1 MGIQG
6 LLPFLKS
13 IQRSSHIKEWAGK
26 TLAIDAYVW
35 LHRAAYGCAQEL
47 CLGTRTT
54 KHIDYVM
61 ARVDLLRHHGVI
73 PYVVFDGDALP
84 GKRGTEEQRE
94 KRRQTN
100 LTLANSLLSEGK
112 KEEAREAFVKA
123 TDITPQIAHD
133 IILSLKKAGV
143 KYVVAPYEADAQ
155 LRFLELNGHIDGI
168 LTEDSDLL
176 VYGAKNVLF
185 KLDPLGH
192 CIHISRDDFG
202 KVKDTQLSLWTD
214 TEFRQMAILSGCDYL
229 PSIHGLGLKKAYQ
242 LIKTYKSAE
251 RAIKATRL
259 EGNLKVPLG
268 YEALFRRAEL
278 TFLYQI
284 VYDPTTRKLVH
295 LHPLPASQPS
305 PEDLASCGEFWED
318 QVAVAV
324 AEGRADPFTKT
335 TFQSSINVLPPVSTS
350 RFNERSRPSQRSHP
364 SSKPNTIPS
373 NQRTLKS
380 FAFTASPE
388 VNSKARL
395 TSSAKL
401 SSGQGALHPIE
412 NSIIQPT
419 SPSATKPLSSKFFD
433 AGSKDEEENVPT
445 PPLVVPFETSS
456 SHSIFD
462 ELVPEDAEPLSQ
474 EAWSEISETGGSE
487 EMGPDLPSSQMHG
500 EDIRSFAKLLQ
511 ASQTES
517 IPETTPPRS
526 PMILLHCQ
534 NNSLNYSDGV
544 ISSPI
549 HDDSRERESM
559 IQPRITILS
568 EPTLPMKDPSSS
580 SLFKSSS
587 KSTLPISSDPIIDDD
602 EDEVMCGEP
611 HRPLNKFSSM
621 KRPQQNNDTPTTLK
635 KQRTRPVVVREP
647 LQKGNVVEEMSPA
660 LARVASGMRER
671 FTFRGHS
678 SPMNRTPRNLSS
690 TFRKNSITPQ
700 TPHMESV
707 DRHDEEEAEETPKS
721 IPMIQR
727 RHTDGLSR
735 HSKGFHRH
743 DNDHQDRNLLEQSS
757 SPKLAAFLFKAGAS
771 RKS

>member
-100 LTLANSLLSEGK
+100 LALANSLLSEGK

-133 IILSLKKAGV
+133 VILSLKKAGI

-202 KVKDTQLSLWTD
+202 KVKNTQLSLWTD

-268 YEALFRRAEL
+268 YETLFRRAEL

-295 LHPLPASQPS
+295 LHPLPSSQPS
-305 PEDLASCGEFWED
+305 SEDLVSCGEFWED
-318 QVAVAV
+318 PVAIAV
-324 AEGRADPFTKT
+324 AEGRADPFTKI
-335 TFQSSINVLPPVSTS
+335 TFQSSINVLPHNSTS
-350 RFNERSRPSQRSHP
+350 RYNEKSRLSQRSHFP
-364 SSKPNTIPS
+364 SKPTAVPS

-388 VNSKARL
+388 VNSKARS
-395 TSSAKL
+395 TSAKR
-401 SSGQGALHPIE
+401 SAGQGALHSIE
-412 NSIIQPT
+412 NSILQTT
-419 SPSATKPLSSKFFD
+419 SPQASKPSSSKFFEAESTD
-433 AGSKDEEENVPT
+433 QAENIPTVSLVP
-445 PPLVVPFETSS
+445 LETSDS
-456 SHSIFD
+456 TLTCD

-474 EAWSEISETGGSE
+474 EDWSEISETGGSDE
-487 EMGPDLPSSQMHG
+487 LGPDFPSSQMHE
-500 EDIRSFAKLLQ
+500 EDLKSYAKLLQ

-517 IPETTPPRS
+517 IPEITPPRS
-526 PMILLHCQ
+526 PVILLHRQ
-534 NNSLNYSDGV
+534 NDSLNYSDGV

-549 HDDSRERESM
+549 HDDSRGSETM
-559 IQPRITILS
+559 IQPRITILT
-568 EPTLPMKDPSSS
+568 EPSLAMNETSSS
-580 SLFKSSS
+580 SLFKSTS
-587 KSTLPISSDPIIDDD
+587 KATLPISSDPIIDDD
-602 EDEVMCGEP
+602 EDDIMCGEP
-611 HRPLNKFSSM
+611 NRPVSKFSST
-621 KRPQQNNDTPTTLK
+621 KRPQQSYDTPTTLK

-660 LARVASGMRER
+660 LARIASGMRER

-690 TFRKNSITPQ
+690 TFRKSSITPR
-700 TPHMESV
+700 TPHMESIDKDDG
-707 DRHDEEEAEETPKS
+707 DRDETPKS
-721 IPMIQR
+721 APMIQR

-735 HSKGFHRH
+735 HSKGFNR
-743 DNDHQDRNLLEQSS
+743 NENEHQERSLVDQTS
-757 SPKLAAFLFKAGAS
+757 SPKLAAFLFKGGAVS
-771 RKS
+771 RKG